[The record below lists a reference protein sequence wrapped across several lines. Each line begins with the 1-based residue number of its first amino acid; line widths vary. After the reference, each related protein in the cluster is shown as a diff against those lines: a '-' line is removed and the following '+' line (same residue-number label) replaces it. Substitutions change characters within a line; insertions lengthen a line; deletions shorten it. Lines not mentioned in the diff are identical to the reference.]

1 MSIKQCIIFYRLVI
15 AFLVISGCNRASD
28 NTGRAAGPLPGNVY
42 LSADE
47 SFRPVLE
54 EQIKAFEETY
64 PQTHIIATYKPE
76 AACLKD
82 YFRDSSNNMVI
93 ITRGLTDREDK
104 YMYDSLGYHP
114 SWDKVATDA
123 VALLVNRKNDDTLYT
138 INRLQQHLTGQAYRD
153 QPVVFDGLSATSA
166 VRFISDS
173 LLKGSQFDTS
183 VVKAAKNSR
192 EVIEFIAGNEKA
204 IGLVGISWIGNPEDT
219 SQLNMLK
226 KVKIAYLQCGFCSG
240 QPFVKPLQESIN
252 TRRYPL
258 VRGLYYITKENYY
271 GPGASFAAFL
281 KSERGQLIFKRAYL
295 GTVMDFDIRRVQINS
310 KMK

>member
-1 MSIKQCIIFYRLVI
+1 MSIKQCNIFCRMVI
-15 AFLVISGCNRASD
+15 AFLVISGCNSAND
-28 NTGRAAGPLPGNVY
+28 KTGKAAGPLPGNVY

-82 YFRDSSNNMVI
+82 YFRDTTNNMVI

-123 VALLVNRKNDDTLYT
+123 VALLVNIKNDDTLYT
-138 INRLQQHLTGQAYRD
+138 INRLRQHLTGQAFRN

-173 LLKGSQFDTS
+173 ILKGSKFDTS
-183 VVKAAKNSR
+183 VVKAAINSR

-204 IGLVGISWIGNPEDT
+204 IGLLGISWIGNPEDT
-219 SQLNMLK
+219 AQVNLLK
-226 KVKIAYLQCGFCSG
+226 KVKIAYIQCGFCSG

-295 GTVMDFDIRRVQINS
+295 GTVMDFDIRRVQMNS

>member
-1 MSIKQCIIFYRLVI
+1 MSIKLCNIFCRLVI
-15 AFLVISGCNRASD
+15 AFLVISGCNSAND
-28 NTGRAAGPLPGNVY
+28 KTGKAAGPLPGNVY

-82 YFRDSSNNMVI
+82 YFRDTTNNMVI

-123 VALLVNRKNDDTLYT
+123 VALLVNIKNDDTLYT
-138 INRLQQHLTGQAYRD
+138 INRLRQHLTGQAFRN

-173 LLKGSQFDTS
+173 ILKGSKFDTS
-183 VVKAAKNSR
+183 VVKAAINSR

-219 SQLNMLK
+219 AQVNLLK
-226 KVKIAYLQCGFCSG
+226 KVKIAYIQCGFCSG

-295 GTVMDFDIRRVQINS
+295 GTVMDFDIRRVQMNS

>member
-1 MSIKQCIIFYRLVI
+1 MINKPSKVKCLLYI
-15 AFLVISGCNRASD
+15 AFLVVTGCNSAADKKDRD
-28 NTGRAAGPLPGNVY
+28 AGPLPGNIY

-54 EQIKAFEETY
+54 EQIKVFESTY
-64 PQTHIIATYKPE
+64 PQTRVIVTYKPE
-76 AACLKD
+76 ASCLKD
-82 YFRDSSNNMVI
+82 YFRDTLNNMVI

-123 VALLVNRKNDDTLYT
+123 VALLVNSKSDDTLYT
-138 INRLQQHLTGQAYRD
+138 LNRLQQHLTGQAYRD

-173 LLKGSQFDTS
+173 ILKGKKFDTS
-183 VVKAAKNSR
+183 VVKAANNSR
-192 EVIEFIAGNEKA
+192 EVIEYIAGNEKA

-219 SQLNMLK
+219 AQLSLLK
-226 KVKIAYLQCGFCSG
+226 KVKIAYIQCGFCTG

-295 GTVMDFDIRRVQINS
+295 GTVMDFDIRPVKMNS
-310 KMK
+310 KLK

>member
-1 MSIKQCIIFYRLVI
+1 MSIKLCNIFCRLVI
-15 AFLVISGCNRASD
+15 AFLVISGCNSAND
-28 NTGRAAGPLPGNVY
+28 KTGKAAGPLPGNVY

-82 YFRDSSNNMVI
+82 YFRDTTNNMVI

-123 VALLVNRKNDDTLYT
+123 VALLVNIKNDDTLYT
-138 INRLQQHLTGQAYRD
+138 INRLRQHLTGQAFRN

-173 LLKGSQFDTS
+173 ILKGSKFDTS
-183 VVKAAKNSR
+183 VVKAAINSR

-204 IGLVGISWIGNPEDT
+204 IGLLGISWIGNPEDT
-219 SQLNMLK
+219 AQLNMLK
-226 KVKIAYLQCGFCSG
+226 KVKIAYIQCGFCSG

-295 GTVMDFDIRRVQINS
+295 GTVMDFDIRRVQMNS

>member
-1 MSIKQCIIFYRLVI
+1 MIKKQYKGICLLFI
-15 AFLVISGCNRASD
+15 AFVFVASCN
-28 NTGRAAGPLPGNVY
+28 NTADKKDKEAGPLPGNIY

-54 EQIKAFEETY
+54 EQIKVFESAY
-64 PQTHIIATYKPE
+64 PQTRVIATYKPE

-82 YFRDSSNNMVI
+82 YFRDTLNNMVI
-93 ITRGLTDREDK
+93 ITRGLTEREDK

-123 VALLVNRKNDDTLYT
+123 VALLVNSKSDDTLYT
-138 INRLQQHLTGQAYRD
+138 INRLQQHLTGEAFRD

-173 LLKGSQFDTS
+173 IVKGKKFDTS
-183 VVKAAKNSR
+183 VVKAAKNSL
-192 EVIEFIAGNEKA
+192 EVIDFIAGNEKA

-219 SQLNMLK
+219 AQLNKLK
-226 KVKIAYLQCGFCSG
+226 KVKIAYVQCGFCKG
-240 QPFVKPLQESIN
+240 QPFVKPLQESIG

-271 GPGASFAAFL
+271 GPAASFAAFL

-295 GTVMDFDIRRVQINS
+295 GTVMDFDIRRVKLNS
-310 KMK
+310 K

>member
-1 MSIKQCIIFYRLVI
+1 MSIKQCNIFCRMVI
-15 AFLVISGCNRASD
+15 AFLVISGCNSAND
-28 NTGRAAGPLPGNVY
+28 KTGKAAGPLPGNVY

-82 YFRDSSNNMVI
+82 YFRDTTNNMVI

-123 VALLVNRKNDDTLYT
+123 VALLVNIKNDDTLYT
-138 INRLQQHLTGQAYRD
+138 INRLRQHLTGQAFRN

-173 LLKGSQFDTS
+173 ILKGSKFDTS
-183 VVKAAKNSR
+183 VVKAAINSR

-219 SQLNMLK
+219 AQLNMLK
-226 KVKIAYLQCGFCSG
+226 KVKIAYIQCGFCSG

-295 GTVMDFDIRRVQINS
+295 GTVMDFDIRRVQMNS

>member
-1 MSIKQCIIFYRLVI
+1 MSIKLCNIFCRLVI
-15 AFLVISGCNRASD
+15 AFLVISGCNSAND
-28 NTGRAAGPLPGNVY
+28 KTGKAAGPLPGNVY

-82 YFRDSSNNMVI
+82 YFRDTTNNMVI

-123 VALLVNRKNDDTLYT
+123 VALLVNIKNDDTLYT
-138 INRLQQHLTGQAYRD
+138 INRLRQHLTGQAFRN

-173 LLKGSQFDTS
+173 ILKGSKFDTS
-183 VVKAAKNSR
+183 VVKAAINSR

-219 SQLNMLK
+219 AQLNMLK
-226 KVKIAYLQCGFCSG
+226 KVKIAYIQCGFCSG

-295 GTVMDFDIRRVQINS
+295 GTVMDFDIRRVQMNS